1 MHILRE
7 NRDSVMAML
16 EAFVHD
22 PLISWRLVASSGNT
36 GTADLR
42 QPTVDA
48 ASVDGKLG
56 VIEVAENSIT
66 AIVTQ
71 LSQSLKENSEIMA
84 VKSTEDGWGGPN
96 ISGNLD
102 ERKNTSDEI
111 KDVKNSANELKQGA
125 KFSKLKGIKDQEAAA
140 DLEHLNSRYDQH
152 RHS

>member
-22 PLISWRLVASSGNT
+22 PLISWRLVASSGNA
-36 GTADLR
+36 GAADLR
-42 QPTVDA
+42 QPNADA
-48 ASVDGKLG
+48 ASVDGKGG

-71 LSQSLKENSEIMA
+71 LSQSLKENSDIMA

-96 ISGNLD
+96 NSGNID
-102 ERKNTSDEI
+102 ERKNTFEDI
-111 KDVKNSANELKQGA
+111 KDVKNSANELMQGT
-125 KFSKLKGIKDQEAAA
+125 KFSKLKGIIKDQEDAA
-140 DLEHLNSRYDQH
+140 DLEHLNSR
-152 RHS
+152 